1 MVHKDADISYAA
13 RRIAEGAVV
22 NAGQS
27 CISVQRV
34 YLHDD
39 VYDECMGKIMEI
51 MRSFVVG
58 DPRNPEMDVGSMI
71 SEEEARRA
79 EGKVKQAVMRGAHLL
94 LGGTRSGSLM
104 YPTILEHPSSDMG
117 IWSSEAFSP
126 VIIVDRYSHID
137 EAVKMMNESRYG
149 LQGSVFTNAID
160 IIQKMGIMSECGTL
174 IVNDYPSYRADSMPY
189 GGTKLSGIGR
199 EGPKYLIEEFM
210 EQKLV
215 VIRQSDS
222 LL

>member
-1 MVHKDADISYAA
+1 M
-13 RRIAEGAVV
+13 
-22 NAGQS
+22 
-27 CISVQRV
+27 
-34 YLHDD
+34 
-39 VYDECMGKIMEI
+39 
-51 MRSFVVG
+51 
-58 DPRNPEMDVGSMI
+58 
-71 SEEEARRA
+71 
-79 EGKVKQAVMRGAHLL
+79 
-94 LGGTRSGSLM
+94 
-104 YPTILEHPSSDMG
+104 
-117 IWSSEAFSP
+117 
-126 VIIVDRYSHID
+126 IIVDRDSHID
-137 EAVKMMNESRYG
+137 EAVKMMSESRYG

-174 IVNDYPSYRADSMPY
+174 IVNDYPTYRADSMPY